1 MFVWSNNL
9 FIHSQRVYG
18 NKACWCSY
26 THALLRP
33 AQASVKK
40 PKLFPKANSIIS
52 MLLVDVWKKIQ
63 EQGRNELNLFL
74 QGISRDIEASKYQ
87 LHFNCI
93 FAVNQNSDSIDRTA
107 WTDLGVWLSVSSF
120 WQPIP
125 WELVSRQFICSVIFN
140 QIWLTQCTACY

>member
-1 MFVWSNNL
+1 
-9 FIHSQRVYG
+9 
-18 NKACWCSY
+18 
-26 THALLRP
+26 
-33 AQASVKK
+33 
-40 PKLFPKANSIIS
+40 

-107 WTDLGVWLSVSSF
+107 
-120 WQPIP
+120 
-125 WELVSRQFICSVIFN
+125 
-140 QIWLTQCTACY
+140 